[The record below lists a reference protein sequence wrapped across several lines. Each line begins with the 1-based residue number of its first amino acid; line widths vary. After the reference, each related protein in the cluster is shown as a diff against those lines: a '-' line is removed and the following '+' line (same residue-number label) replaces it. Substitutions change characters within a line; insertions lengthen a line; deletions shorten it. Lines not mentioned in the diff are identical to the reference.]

1 MITVSK
7 RQKKQTKQM
16 KTPSTQLSAVI
27 LAQEKSTKVLD
38 GFESKLDSAKY
49 GALVIQSQNN
59 RQQTKPERKEEELLK
74 CTV

>member
-1 MITVSK
+1 
-7 RQKKQTKQM
+7 M

-49 GALVIQSQNN
+49 GALVI
-59 RQQTKPERKEEELLK
+59 
-74 CTV
+74 